1 MSLES
6 NISVAQLI
14 IAVVGTLV
22 TVVAIVFSSYV
33 SLKVEN
39 GRLEERVG
47 SLEKRVDNT
56 DENYKEIIKALGE
69 IKVELKDKANRAN

>member
-14 IAVVGTLV
+14 IAVIGTLI

-39 GRLEERVG
+39 GRLEERVSSMERRVDKTDERFEKILDKLT
-47 SLEKRVDNT
+47 SLEGK
-56 DENYKEIIKALGE
+56 I
-69 IKVELKDKANRAN
+69 IKVESTK